1 MSKKAE
7 QVKTRYE
14 KGYVRDDQ
22 LKRYLELGAITQE
35 EYDEIYAIRHQYDMV
50 TEETKEEAASED
62 KTSENTDTVDNK
74 TVKDNKTK
82 K

>member
-50 TEETKEEAASED
+50 TEETDTETTED
-62 KTSENTDTVDNK
+62 TDTVDEA
-74 TVKDNKTK
+74 TKDNTMEK
-82 K
+82 

>member
-22 LKRYLELGAITQE
+22 LKRYLELGAITQK
-35 EYDEIYAIRHQYDMV
+35 EYDEIYAIRHQYDTPV
-50 TEETKEEAASED
+50 EETKEEAASED
-62 KTSENTDTVDNK
+62 KTSENTDTVDEA
-74 TVKDNKTK
+74 TKDNTMEK
-82 K
+82 

>member
-22 LKRYLELGAITQE
+22 LKRYLELGAITQK
-35 EYDEIYAIRHQYDMV
+35 EYDEIYAIRHPTETAV
-50 TEETKEEAASED
+50 EETDTETTED
-62 KTSENTDTVDNK
+62 TDTVDEA
-74 TVKDNKTK
+74 TKDNTMEK
-82 K
+82 

>member
-35 EYDEIYAIRHQYDMV
+35 EYDEIYAIKHP
-50 TEETKEEAASED
+50 TETDTETTED
-62 KTSENTDTVDNK
+62 TDTVDEA
-74 TVKDNKTK
+74 TKDNTMEK
-82 K
+82 

>member
-35 EYDEIYAIRHQYDMV
+35 EYDEIYAIKHPTETAV
-50 TEETKEEAASED
+50 EETDTETTED
-62 KTSENTDTVDNK
+62 TDTVDEV
-74 TVKDNKTK
+74 TKDNKTK

>member
-35 EYDEIYAIRHQYDMV
+35 EYDEIYAIKHPTETAV
-50 TEETKEEAASED
+50 EETDTETTED
-62 KTSENTDTVDNK
+62 TDTVDEA
-74 TVKDNKTK
+74 TKDNTMEK
-82 K
+82 

>member
-35 EYDEIYAIRHQYDMV
+35 EYDEIYAIRHQYDTPV
-50 TEETKEEAASED
+50 E
-62 KTSENTDTVDNK
+62 ENTTE
-74 TVKDNKTK
+74 
-82 K
+82 

>member
-22 LKRYLELGAITQE
+22 LKRYLELGAITQK
-35 EYDEIYAIRHQYDMV
+35 EYDEIYAIKHQYDMI
-50 TEETKEEAASED
+50 TEETDTE
-62 KTSENTDTVDNK
+62 TVDEA
-74 TVKDNKTK
+74 TKDNKTK

>member
-35 EYDEIYAIRHQYDMV
+35 EYDEIYAIKHPTETAV
-50 TEETKEEAASED
+50 EETDTETTED
-62 KTSENTDTVDNK
+62 TDTVDEATKDK
-74 TVKDNKTK
+74 TMEKYSR
-82 K
+82 

>member
-22 LKRYLELGAITQE
+22 LKRYLELGAITQK

-50 TEETKEEAASED
+50 TEETDTETTED
-62 KTSENTDTVDNK
+62 TDTVDEA
-74 TVKDNKTK
+74 TKDNTMEK
-82 K
+82 

>member
-35 EYDEIYAIRHQYDMV
+35 EYDEIYAIKHPTETAV
-50 TEETKEEAASED
+50 EETDTETTED
-62 KTSENTDTVDNK
+62 TDTVDEV
-74 TVKDNKTK
+74 TKDNTMEK
-82 K
+82 

>member
-1 MSKKAE
+1 MNKKAE

-35 EYDEIYAIRHQYDMV
+35 EYDEIYAIKHPTETAV
-50 TEETKEEAASED
+50 EETDTETTED
-62 KTSENTDTVDNK
+62 TDTVDEA
-74 TVKDNKTK
+74 TKDNTMEK
-82 K
+82 

>member
-35 EYDEIYAIRHQYDMV
+35 EYDEIYAIKHPTETAV
-50 TEETKEEAASED
+50 EETDTETTED
-62 KTSENTDTVDNK
+62 TDTVDNK
-74 TVKDNKTK
+74 TVKDNTMEK
-82 K
+82 

>member
-50 TEETKEEAASED
+50 TEET
-62 KTSENTDTVDNK
+62 DTVDEAA
-74 TVKDNKTK
+74 KDNTMEK
-82 K
+82 

>member
-35 EYDEIYAIRHQYDMV
+35 EYDEIYAIRHP
-50 TEETKEEAASED
+50 TETKEEATSED
-62 KTSENTDTVDNK
+62 ETSENTDTVDEA
-74 TVKDNKTK
+74 TKDNTMEK
-82 K
+82 

>member
-35 EYDEIYAIRHQYDMV
+35 EYDEIYAIKHPTETAV
-50 TEETKEEAASED
+50 EETKEEAA
-62 KTSENTDTVDNK
+62 SENTDTVDNK

>member
-22 LKRYLELGAITQE
+22 LKRYLELGAITQK
-35 EYDEIYAIRHQYDMV
+35 EYDEIYAIRHPTETAV
-50 TEETKEEAASED
+50 EETDTETTED
-62 KTSENTDTVDNK
+62 TDTVDEATK
-74 TVKDNKTK
+74 YNKTK

>member
-22 LKRYLELGAITQE
+22 LKRYLELGAITQK

-50 TEETKEEAASED
+50 TEETDTETTED
-62 KTSENTDTVDNK
+62 TDTVHEA
-74 TVKDNKTK
+74 TKDNTMEK
-82 K
+82 

>member
-50 TEETKEEAASED
+50 TEETDTETTED
-62 KTSENTDTVDNK
+62 TDTVDEA
-74 TVKDNKTK
+74 TKDNTTEK
-82 K
+82 

>member
-22 LKRYLELGAITQE
+22 LKRYLELGAITQK
-35 EYDEIYAIRHQYDMV
+35 EYDEIYAIRHQYDMA
-50 TEETKEEAASED
+50 TEETDTETTED
-62 KTSENTDTVDNK
+62 TDTVDEA
-74 TVKDNKTK
+74 TKDNTMEK
-82 K
+82 

>member
-22 LKRYLELGAITQE
+22 LKRYLELGAITQK

-50 TEETKEEAASED
+50 AKETDTETTED
-62 KTSENTDTVDNK
+62 TDTVDEA
-74 TVKDNKTK
+74 TKDNTMEK
-82 K
+82 